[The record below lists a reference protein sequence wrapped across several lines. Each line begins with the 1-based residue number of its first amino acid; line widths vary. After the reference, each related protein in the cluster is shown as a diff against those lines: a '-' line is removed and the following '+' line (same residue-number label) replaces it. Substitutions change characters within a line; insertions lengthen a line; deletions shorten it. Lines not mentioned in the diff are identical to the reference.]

1 MFSFS
6 FRVAI
11 ISSGELLRFGFHALV
26 AIALTAGFSFVHA
39 QNNPQLYPKYLDA
52 CSVER
57 AVPRDRIRL
66 GERGRVIES
75 IMNENETIAKINPKL
90 GKVLARLAKM
100 QEQFPIEEKGEPNH
114 GNKPPIGMKPLAKRS
129 QEETELDPVESNV
142 LDSRLAAARE
152 LA

>member
-1 MFSFS
+1 
-6 FRVAI
+6 
-11 ISSGELLRFGFHALV
+11 
-26 AIALTAGFSFVHA
+26 
-39 QNNPQLYPKYLDA
+39 
-52 CSVER
+52 
-57 AVPRDRIRL
+57 
-66 GERGRVIES
+66 
-75 IMNENETIAKINPKL
+75 MNENVTIAKINPKL